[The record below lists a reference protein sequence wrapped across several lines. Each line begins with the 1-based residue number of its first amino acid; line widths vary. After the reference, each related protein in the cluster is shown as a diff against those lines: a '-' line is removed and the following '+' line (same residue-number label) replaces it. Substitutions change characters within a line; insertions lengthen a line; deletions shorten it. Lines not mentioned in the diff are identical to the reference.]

1 MEALHQSIEQAVLQL
16 QQMLDTS
23 IEDQAAL
30 YDLNSLATSLQQEV
44 DVLNKSERGP

>member
-1 MEALHQSIEQAVLQL
+1 MEALHQSAEQAVLQL

-30 YDLNSLATSLQQEV
+30 YGLNSLAASLEEGI
-44 DVLNKSERGP
+44 DGSNKSEGER